1 MYFAPPPAA
10 NVVTALTMLW
20 PELALTVKAVMIC
33 EELNA
38 ISMPSAGAAG
48 IVIVPV
54 ASVPAGW
61 MISVVVPAANVYEK
75 PVVRTW

>member
-1 MYFAPPPAA
+1 
-10 NVVTALTMLW
+10 
-20 PELALTVKAVMIC
+20 
-33 EELNA
+33 
-38 ISMPSAGAAG
+38 MPSAGDAG

-61 MISVVVPAANVYEK
+61 ASKVVMPEAKVYEK